1 MDLSL
6 SHGVPIALISKAKD
20 SRRAAQS
27 LAGMGYNYLA
37 IGGLVPLRAVDI
49 HRVLSSIR
57 AGISED
63 VKIHLL
69 GFAKADQLSEFFQYK
84 LSSFDTSS
92 PMIRAFKDGKRNYYF
107 SDETGSIHYF
117 KAIRIPQALENNTLK
132 KKIKSG
138 RYTQEDL
145 LARESRALRL
155 IREFSARRTDLD
167 TTIEAVKHYSKVLSW
182 NDEKS
187 DAQNEASLDALSAEY
202 RETLAARPWERC
214 NCRVCRECGVEV
226 VIFRSS
232 NRNKRR
238 GMHNLEVFYG
248 QLEKLRKQNGY
259 V

>member
-1 MDLSL
+1 M
-6 SHGVPIALISKAKD
+6 A
-20 SRRAAQS
+20 RAAQS
-27 LAGMGYNYLA
+27 LVGMGYSYLA

-49 HRVLSSIR
+49 HKVLSAIR
-57 AGISED
+57 DAIPERIQ
-63 VKIHLL
+63 IHLL
-69 GFAKADQLSEFFQYK
+69 GFAKADQLSEFFRYK

-92 PMIRAFKDGKRNYYF
+92 PMIRAFKDGNRNYYF
-107 SDETGSIHYF
+107 PNKTGAIQYF

-145 LARESRALRL
+145 LVRETRTLSAIRQYAERKTDIEEALGA
-155 IREFSARRTDLD
+155 IKD
-167 TTIEAVKHYSKVLSW
+167 YSEVLSW

-187 DAQNEASLDALSAEY
+187 DTQNHASLDRLSEEY
-202 RETLAARPWERC
+202 RETLTARPWERC
-214 NCRVCRECGVEV
+214 KCRVCRECGVEV

-238 GMHNLEVFYG
+238 GMHNLQVFHN
-248 QLEKLRKQNGY
+248 QLEKLREQNGY